1 METIETA
8 DYLTIQEAAREL
20 SVTDAAVRGAI
31 LKGRLNAVVMLGRKV
46 VPRSDLAAYQ
56 ARTRPDGVK
65 PVGRPRRKAA
75 RGPSASTFT
84 TQAALAG
91 PIAEIWDTPEEDEAW
106 AHLAGLGRTGT
117 GDN

>member
-1 METIETA
+1 METIETK

-20 SVTDAAVRGAI
+20 SVTDAAVRSAI
-31 LKGRLNAVVMLGRKV
+31 LKGRLNAAVMLGRKV
-46 VPRSDLAAYQ
+46 VPRADLAAYQ

-65 PVGRPRRKAA
+65 PIGRPRRAVK
-75 RGPSASTFT
+75 RGSCASTFT

-106 AHLAGLGRTGT
+106 AHLATFGK
-117 GDN
+117 